1 MAIPSARLTAKI
13 MGNELLKL
21 SSEQHR
27 APPTYKIGR
36 INKHILPQYRE
47 HPPSYDEGEI
57 KLVKLASSTK
67 LTSWNA

>member
-1 MAIPSARLTAKI
+1 